1 MCIVHFICTRIMQT
15 ELVTSSGFPMD
26 CFGLKTTNLYTS
38 LGETGFLREFLSG
51 IDIRIMSQPEHVFQT
66 PKLISR
72 ERGPEPSFLVRI
84 HAQFSIR

>member
-1 MCIVHFICTRIMQT
+1 MY
-15 ELVTSSGFPMD
+15 SSLHLYSNYADRAGHEQWFSH
-26 CFGLKTTNLYTS
+26 GLFRVKTTNLYTS